1 MLSSLFVFLY
11 TWTFTRTGSKCTRQ
25 PIKCI
30 CCQNAAV
37 KQCGGWRI
45 SCSGGFNGGERRQI
59 EEKVRIAIVSYV
71 RSSWH
76 VSRMKRE
83 VSHRKVRGRLCDNTV
98 QHMYPLVHRVHST
111 FLKNRHVGPPWPK
124 MQGPFFF
131 SQSSPGAN
139 WRESLKA
146 TLKARRLRGLSSRT
160 TAALLV
166 ILPLPW
172 GRTTLQFQAHTFKT
186 TLRAQPHRQWLQ
198 NGMARWC
205 PLPHSRQTHPLLQL
219 YVSNFRVGT

>member
-1 MLSSLFVFLY
+1 MLAEWRGKFHIGRSEGVRVTTLCNTCILWY
-11 TWTFTRTGSKCTRQ
+11 TV
-25 PIKCI
+25 CI
-30 CCQNAAV
+30 L
-37 KQCGGWRI
+37 
-45 SCSGGFNGGERRQI
+45 
-59 EEKVRIAIVSYV
+59 
-71 RSSWH
+71 H
-76 VSRMKRE
+76 
-83 VSHRKVRGRLCDNTV
+83 
-98 QHMYPLVHRVHST
+98 
-111 FLKNRHVGPPWPK
+111 FLKIVMLDHLGQK
-124 MQGPFFF
+124 CKDHFFF

-172 GRTTLQFQAHTFKT
+172 GCTTLQFQAHTFKT